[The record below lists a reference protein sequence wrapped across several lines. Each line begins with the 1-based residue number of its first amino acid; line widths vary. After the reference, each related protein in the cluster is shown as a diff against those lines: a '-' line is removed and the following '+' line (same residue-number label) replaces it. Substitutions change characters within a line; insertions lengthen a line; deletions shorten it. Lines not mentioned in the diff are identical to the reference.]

1 MCKQFWK
8 IVLPKQKTKSNLK
21 NLTKITFF
29 FILLNCLALSLT
41 SAQTFSEYQF
51 KAGIIQR
58 LAKYTNFPPEAFESK
73 SQRITLGILGNDP
86 FGDVMDR
93 VLRGRPVHGRFWKI
107 KRVTEIKDLWGCHV
121 VFVCKSEADKI
132 ADVTAFCGKY
142 PTLTIG
148 DGLDNFV
155 NCGGIVNFT
164 NKGKFGFE
172 LNAEAIKKSKL
183 VVDAKILQLAS
194 NIARFIN
201 CN

>member
-1 MCKQFWK
+1 M
-8 IVLPKQKTKSNLK
+8 
-21 NLTKITFF
+21 
-29 FILLNCLALSLT
+29 LNCLALST
-41 SAQTFSEYQF
+41 SSAQNFSEYQF

-58 LAKYTNFPPEAFESK
+58 LAKYTNFPPEAFTSK
-73 SQRITLGILGNDP
+73 NQRITLGILGNDP

-93 VLRGRPVHGRFWKI
+93 VLRGRPVHGRYWKI

-121 VFVCKSEADKI
+121 VFVCKSERDKI
-132 ADVTAFCGKY
+132 ADITAFCGKY

-148 DGLDNFV
+148 DGLEDFV

-164 NKGKFGFE
+164 DKGKFGFE

-201 CN
+201 CNT